1 MKTTKKVLSLLLA
14 VIMVMSSMS
23 VCFGVSF
30 TASAAASYEALET
43 LATAL
48 KQDVFKSIKWT
59 AGKQGSTGKDGS
71 KPTMVFGKPVG
82 GSASTK
88 VITNPTTATVDKYS
102 DYILVVDAI
111 NALDAALKDG
121 TNFDFPSNDGSTQA
135 CIDFVTERTRIIAE
149 LIDTGL
155 MDNDDISTYQV
166 ETFLK
171 RVFCETGAVL
181 HTKSGTHEYN
191 IPAKVFST
199 VTVTTSDYK
208 GYLAAKDSIDAVE
221 KPISMGIKYTTAMYR
236 KSYKGT
242 GFAANTYYHNAFHN
256 QDCTSLTIDTTVN
269 NNTAVKPQLTA
280 YQTEFNNMNL
290 SQYTTEKLLD
300 MLSADSTSLDTLAN
314 TINAWRT
321 KVIGY
326 VGSEATYLR
335 LYAAEEALLQETLTA
350 INAAKNSQVY
360 FELAEKWRDFMTAH
374 PDYGT
379 YNWGGFDEYTIKL
392 DYKNFYY
399 GTYKAIDDPAMYEY
413 LDSKGLIDDE
423 YFINFTD
430 NVKAYDLRDSKAAA
444 DAVYEANKDTYADL
458 SYDEQVA
465 LKSQLNGYINAIST
479 YSEQVINSIYP
490 DGWQYLIDLRDEV
503 DCEINEYVL
512 WFAEKMSI
520 SYVDAETEDIQA
532 LIDEIPGQLAG
543 LEAFYNQIKGSS
555 GEAKANELLGEL
567 LADARA
573 FRGELYQLLGD
584 RFTAEVLHADEVY
597 TAIGRPTTLDVSL
610 FLQLKAAFDGLE
622 EDLLSYLD
630 DAGQG
635 ATVTAETRAIYAALK
650 AAIYDKYVEFQKTYG
665 FSTYEQSQITYE
677 ARNDYENDVLK
688 GDFADYVPTEEALL
702 DLIEKLDGFLSSDN
716 FANLTGLEGGLGG
729 MLTELVSGAIYSDE
743 FINTIVNILY
753 PLVLTEFEKVWS
765 TLPQTVTALGQTVA
779 VRYEKSLQ
787 QVLDDVNF
795 KIYPNSLAT
804 LIDGSKYSEAK
815 TALAAAKNWT
825 SVAIYDYEEEI
836 LTLNWGVNEAE
847 NKEEA
852 FYDAFAVA
860 MEGLKPLIMALLCGK
875 QWNPSTVGG
884 LATGVI
890 DLGFLGSAGLE
901 VQLTLSATG
910 NDGYLNLLGALFEAL
925 GVKDIPT
932 ASEISQFTTNEQV
945 ARAIFEPI
953 FGFLAQIGEKPID
966 TILGAL
972 PNLLYGLSFNMIPAL
987 LGMLKTDIAYKADA
1001 VVIGDATYPAL
1012 EDKANINV
1020 GKMLDLEDLLGIDLS
1035 KGLSALLGLLGVE
1048 IPEIDAAT
1056 VATAGELKV
1065 IDSVRT
1071 ESIYGLASGKGY
1083 HIEADKADLAYYI
1096 LTYALNLIKDEEAFT
1111 NLLGMILTTENDAG
1125 ETVPDEEAIAGAKEI
1140 VYGEMLNF
1148 GEMNVGDAVAA
1159 LVELLAD
1166 PQVYDNFA
1174 QYKWYTADVGGDIDG
1189 ITPADMVYLTYGN
1202 NWTEDTARYVT
1213 ANLNDIIAN
1222 VAGLDLGTTI
1232 SDAIGGLF
1240 TADTIAGITEAILP
1254 LLESEDVAP
1263 TLETIAP
1270 ILKDFLGIDLE
1281 ELIADL
1287 KAEYTVADSESF
1299 VAALSALLD
1308 ELSPVLEFLLDGKDL
1323 TITLNE
1329 GNTVVLK
1336 GYNGYDTALIPLLE
1350 ALGVTDLVIPEGTDT
1365 LSFVLNAIF
1374 ARIDALTQ
1382 GNVISNI
1389 LDLLPGVFYYLAS
1402 NALSVGVENLLHGIY
1417 AILDVIRPVI
1427 DIDLRELIAG
1437 LEININEQPV
1447 TIDIEHLG
1455 IGLIT
1460 DILNAALGLNFA
1472 SLQDIIYDVCRI
1484 IGTEHT
1490 YVGYAGEGKIGAYSA
1505 DFEQHDMVTVI
1516 ISYVLDWLKTDD
1528 NAADLEKL
1536 LKDSGVE
1543 IEDGLL
1549 NAVIAIFGDT
1559 PVDTKAINYGYFAG
1573 DADLTEQYYPQG
1585 ITVYQTSLG
1594 YPTDWTEETAE
1605 YIDANLTVIVDEII
1619 ALINSGK
1626 EDAPKTLA
1634 EITSGLTG
1642 SIYTKENVEAIRD
1655 AVAGLLESID
1665 TSLLDAVGVLLG
1677 ADITA
1682 FAGYEVGEV
1691 TDGASFAKEL
1701 AGLLGTIDGLLNW
1714 LLFGADYRFFHSD
1727 PTAADAIVIN
1737 GGNGYAKGLVPILE
1751 ALGIALPENANID
1764 SVEAVLA
1771 AVFARLDGILADPIE
1786 EILDLLPNVIYFINA
1801 DGVSACVYNLLAPVN
1816 ALLESLKPLG
1826 LEVDL
1831 YGMVK
1836 DAIGLDL
1843 ANVNFDTLL
1852 ALVTDLTKGDE
1863 EGAEGLNLDVLAEL
1877 LDGLVF
1883 GTVEKFTTTVGDD
1896 AFRMVCDEEMQRHD
1910 LLTLVVTIALI
1921 TLETEGNAEKLDNM
1935 IGTDGIVVT
1944 ITELIKGIDV
1954 EYVTPDWD
1962 YCWAEDGIDYNNN
1975 TVDVMKY
1982 AITYPNNW
1990 TEETAKYVADNLG
2003 NIGDLIASLI
2013 DSNYTSLG
2021 GLINDKVTIY
2031 TGENINA
2038 IVGAISDLLGGI
2050 DETLIEAA
2058 GKLLGADIAG
2068 LKAYKA
2074 PEGEM
2079 TKDAFVDELSKVLTT
2094 YAGNLLDWLLYGR
2107 NYQFLVDETIVGEE
2121 FEDGEAI
2128 ITINGAHGYAEGLA
2142 LLLEAL
2148 ACEDLPEVYG
2158 VADFDSAAATKAIL
2172 NSLFTRVDA
2181 ILADPVTEVFAILP
2195 NILYFLNANGVAAVV
2210 DNLTAGLMALIGAL
2224 EPLGIELNLNELI
2237 NIPELL
2243 GLEGEYKISI
2253 DNLTMEAVIELVAAL
2268 TGFNL
2273 DKIDDVLTGFAL
2285 GEVKEYGSVS
2295 RTNATYRMYY
2305 NDEFAVYDM
2314 VTVLANVILISI
2326 DDEANKAKLSE
2337 MLGEDVYNVIINF
2350 FGIGEVPVQ
2359 EFNWQFTD
2367 KADTDFVFSA
2377 IQTSELYKGHKY
2389 GPHYTKEMEQY
2400 IADNIGEFIDNVIYL
2415 LGIQIDGK
2423 NIDSLTELINGL
2435 VGGSVYSSEVADSL
2449 VEALKGVV
2457 DSLEGLGNGAGKH
2470 IIAILKTS
2478 LGVDLTAYDSMV
2490 FEAFDNDRAK
2500 FEAALGT
2507 IVEPL
2512 FPLLKWLLAN
2522 EDISFF
2528 TDEDKTHLITLPG
2541 AEGYAYGI
2549 IPLLEVLDCEN
2560 IVTSAAYYDAV
2571 AADDSVLI
2579 TSILKPLLDRVDV
2592 ILNNPAE
2599 EILAMLPNLIY
2610 FINSNGVDT
2619 VVKNTL
2625 NAVYAIFNAIEP
2637 IAKIDLYELIGLD
2650 LSTLTF
2656 EKLFDMLLDMIA
2668 DSTGYEFEAMDASA
2682 VAELSVGKLVSY
2694 TSANGKTAYKMI
2706 YQSAE
2711 AKGEM
2716 VTVVMRL
2723 LITFIMHENNQ
2734 EMLLGLL
2741 RDYLGMTAEAE
2752 KYVAG
2757 VLKVIADCSTETQLG
2772 MDNALATLYYIY
2784 YGLDIG
2790 VGETA
2795 DGKKDLDAEWTK
2807 LLEEMRNSKD
2817 DGEALAGEIITGILD
2832 LDIFEDIIDPVEGIA
2847 PNGFIKF
2854 FQKIAEWFQAIIDFF
2869 KNLFN

>member
-1 MKTTKKVLSLLLA
+1 
-14 VIMVMSSMS
+14 
-23 VCFGVSF
+23 
-30 TASAAASYEALET
+30 
-43 LATAL
+43 
-48 KQDVFKSIKWT
+48 
-59 AGKQGSTGKDGS
+59 
-71 KPTMVFGKPVG
+71 
-82 GSASTK
+82 
-88 VITNPTTATVDKYS
+88 
-102 DYILVVDAI
+102 
-111 NALDAALKDG
+111 
-121 TNFDFPSNDGSTQA
+121 
-135 CIDFVTERTRIIAE
+135 
-149 LIDTGL
+149 
-155 MDNDDISTYQV
+155 
-166 ETFLK
+166 
-171 RVFCETGAVL
+171 
-181 HTKSGTHEYN
+181 
-191 IPAKVFST
+191 
-199 VTVTTSDYK
+199 
-208 GYLAAKDSIDAVE
+208 
-221 KPISMGIKYTTAMYR
+221 
-236 KSYKGT
+236 
-242 GFAANTYYHNAFHN
+242 
-256 QDCTSLTIDTTVN
+256 
-269 NNTAVKPQLTA
+269 
-280 YQTEFNNMNL
+280 
-290 SQYTTEKLLD
+290 
-300 MLSADSTSLDTLAN
+300 
-314 TINAWRT
+314 
-321 KVIGY
+321 
-326 VGSEATYLR
+326 
-335 LYAAEEALLQETLTA
+335 
-350 INAAKNSQVY
+350 
-360 FELAEKWRDFMTAH
+360 
-374 PDYGT
+374 
-379 YNWGGFDEYTIKL
+379 
-392 DYKNFYY
+392 
-399 GTYKAIDDPAMYEY
+399 
-413 LDSKGLIDDE
+413 
-423 YFINFTD
+423 
-430 NVKAYDLRDSKAAA
+430 
-444 DAVYEANKDTYADL
+444 
-458 SYDEQVA
+458 
-465 LKSQLNGYINAIST
+465 
-479 YSEQVINSIYP
+479 
-490 DGWQYLIDLRDEV
+490 
-503 DCEINEYVL
+503 
-512 WFAEKMSI
+512 
-520 SYVDAETEDIQA
+520 
-532 LIDEIPGQLAG
+532 
-543 LEAFYNQIKGSS
+543 
-555 GEAKANELLGEL
+555 
-567 LADARA
+567 
-573 FRGELYQLLGD
+573 
-584 RFTAEVLHADEVY
+584 
-597 TAIGRPTTLDVSL
+597 
-610 FLQLKAAFDGLE
+610 
-622 EDLLSYLD
+622 
-630 DAGQG
+630 
-635 ATVTAETRAIYAALK
+635 
-650 AAIYDKYVEFQKTYG
+650 
-665 FSTYEQSQITYE
+665 
-677 ARNDYENDVLK
+677 
-688 GDFADYVPTEEALL
+688 
-702 DLIEKLDGFLSSDN
+702 
-716 FANLTGLEGGLGG
+716 
-729 MLTELVSGAIYSDE
+729 
-743 FINTIVNILY
+743 
-753 PLVLTEFEKVWS
+753 
-765 TLPQTVTALGQTVA
+765 
-779 VRYEKSLQ
+779 
-787 QVLDDVNF
+787 
-795 KIYPNSLAT
+795 
-804 LIDGSKYSEAK
+804 
-815 TALAAAKNWT
+815 
-825 SVAIYDYEEEI
+825 
-836 LTLNWGVNEAE
+836 
-847 NKEEA
+847 
-852 FYDAFAVA
+852 
-860 MEGLKPLIMALLCGK
+860 
-875 QWNPSTVGG
+875 
-884 LATGVI
+884 
-890 DLGFLGSAGLE
+890 
-901 VQLTLSATG
+901 
-910 NDGYLNLLGALFEAL
+910 
-925 GVKDIPT
+925 
-932 ASEISQFTTNEQV
+932 
-945 ARAIFEPI
+945 
-953 FGFLAQIGEKPID
+953 
-966 TILGAL
+966 
-972 PNLLYGLSFNMIPAL
+972 
-987 LGMLKTDIAYKADA
+987 
-1001 VVIGDATYPAL
+1001 
-1012 EDKANINV
+1012 
-1020 GKMLDLEDLLGIDLS
+1020 
-1035 KGLSALLGLLGVE
+1035 
-1048 IPEIDAAT
+1048 
-1056 VATAGELKV
+1056 
-1065 IDSVRT
+1065 
-1071 ESIYGLASGKGY
+1071 
-1083 HIEADKADLAYYI
+1083 
-1096 LTYALNLIKDEEAFT
+1096 
-1111 NLLGMILTTENDAG
+1111 
-1125 ETVPDEEAIAGAKEI
+1125 
-1140 VYGEMLNF
+1140 MLNF

-1174 QYKWYTADVGGDIDG
+1174 EYKWYTADVGGDIDG

-1213 ANLNDIIAN
+1213 DNLNDIIAN

-1232 SDAIGGLF
+1232 SEAIGGLF

-1270 ILKDFLGIDLE
+1270 ILKDFLGIDLDA
-1281 ELIADL
+1281 LIAAL
-1287 KAEYTVADSESF
+1287 KAEYVVTDSESF

-1402 NALSVGVENLLHGIY
+1402 NALSVGVENLLHGVY

-1447 TIDIEHLG
+1447 AIDIEHLG

-1605 YIDANLTVIVDEII
+1605 YIDANLAVIVDEII
-1619 ALINSGK
+1619 ALINGGK

-1677 ADITA
+1677 ADIAA

-1751 ALGIALPENANID
+1751 ALGIALPENASID

-1771 AVFARLDGILADPIE
+1771 AVFARLDSILADPIE

-1843 ANVNFDTLL
+1843 ANVNFDALL
-1852 ALVTDLTKGDE
+1852 ALVADLTKGDE

-1883 GTVEKFTTTVGDD
+1883 GTVEKFTTTAGDD
-1896 AFRMVCDEEMQRHD
+1896 AFRMVYDEEMQRHD

-1921 TLETEGNAEKLDNM
+1921 TLETEGNAEKLDDM
-1935 IGTDGIVVT
+1935 IGTDGIVVA

-2210 DNLTAGLMALIGAL
+2210 DNLTAGLMALIDAL

-2268 TGFNL
+2268 TGLNL

-2295 RTNATYRMYY
+2295 RTNKTYRMYY

-2400 IADNIGEFIDNVIYL
+2400 IADNIGEFIDNIIYL

-2435 VGGSVYSSEVADSL
+2435 VGGSVYSSEVANSL

-2470 IIAILKTS
+2470 IIVILKTS
-2478 LGVDLTAYDSMV
+2478 LGVDLAAYDSMV
-2490 FEAFDNDRAK
+2490 FEEFDNDRAK
-2500 FEAALGT
+2500 FEAALST

-2528 TDEDKTHLITLPG
+2528 TYEDKTHLITLPG

-2560 IVTSAAYYDAV
+2560 IITSAAYYDAV

-2656 EKLFDMLLDMIA
+2656 EKLFDLLLDMIA

-2716 VTVVMRL
+2716 ITVVMRL

-2790 VGETA
+2790 VGEAA

-2854 FQKIAEWFQAIIDFF
+2854 FQRIAEWFQAIIDFF